1 MAEVNLIKET
11 FLLGSLSVALPTVD
25 VYTDIALTSKL
36 YHHGHNIWATLLLL
50 PLLVNYLLCW
60 FTWIATEKQKR
71 FTWVAALLG
80 CYHQLVALRVIWI
93 FWKEPK
99 KGMREK
105 KHLERNLMEHEIFT
119 EAVPSA
125 LIMTFLILVAVFVEV
140 KLKKTRGK
148 RFILFL
154 ICRKMT

>member
-36 YHHGHNIWATLLLL
+36 YHHGHNTWATLLLL

-60 FTWIATEKQKR
+60 FTWIATEKQKK
-71 FTWVAALLG
+71 FTWITALLG

-140 KLKKTRGK
+140 KLKSRGK

-154 ICRKMT
+154 TCRKMT